1 MEVASGAVV
10 FSLESLQSWLCTGS
24 DLRSWWHSQEL
35 KSAGGLP
42 VPWRQQWQT
51 LELRGFSPSLTRAAT
66 RGETFNF
73 YHRPD
78 QYHQYAVN
86 TERFYFPVQEFIR
99 LLQQVIGAT
108 VYCVI
113 LCSKAAKN
121 NNYPFCFLGSL
132 EIELLYQILNNRLY

>member
-10 FSLESLQSWLCTGS
+10 FFTRSESLQSWLCTGS
-24 DLRSWWHSQEL
+24 DVRSWWHSQEL

-78 QYHQYAVN
+78 QYYQYPVN
-86 TERFYFPVQEFIR
+86 TERFISQFRSVFGYHSK
-99 LLQQVIGAT
+99 LQVLQFT
-108 VYCVI
+108 M
-113 LCSKAAKN
+113 L
-121 NNYPFCFLGSL
+121 FCALQLQKTIIIHIVFLVLQKSSYYTGF
-132 EIELLYQILNNRLY
+132 